1 MAAQNFRI
9 KNGLTIGSTEVI
21 DSSGD
26 LTAAAFG
33 TAALEKIDDQVNTLL
48 TAGTGVSLSYD
59 DSAGTLTINGQV
71 GDITGVTAGNG
82 LSGGGTSGALT
93 LALDLNELTAASVDV
108 ANDSIVLIDAND
120 SNGSKKESI
129 ADLVT
134 AMAGSGLSA
143 SSGVLSISETGD
155 ISSVVAG
162 SGLTGGGTTGDVTLN
177 VQVDDSSIEIDSD
190 TLQVKAS
197 GITNAMLGG
206 SIANSKLANS
216 SITVTDG
223 SNSTATALGGTI
235 TFSAGEGIDVAE
247 SSGTVT
253 YSAEDATTSNK
264 GVASFSS
271 DNFAVSSGAVT
282 IKDGGVANAE
292 LANSAI
298 TLNSSSVSLG
308 GSLTLNTDNIGEG
321 SSNLYHTNERVDD
334 RVNALLTA
342 GTGISL
348 SYDDA
353 AGSLTITNS
362 NSADI
367 TGVTAGDGLSGG
379 GSSGAVSLAL
389 DLNELTAAAV
399 DVANDSIAI
408 IDANDSNASRKEA
421 VADVVTAIAGDGLS
435 ATNGVLAVGVDD
447 SSIETNSDAL
457 RIKASGVTNAM
468 LAGSIANGKLA
479 NSAVTVTAGDGLS
492 GGGSVSLGSSVSL
505 AVGVDDSSIE
515 ISSDE
520 LNVKAGGIT
529 NAMLAGSIAA
539 SKLAGSIGNSLLSNS
554 AITIDGTSVSLGGS
568 ITTNNTQLTE
578 EQVED
583 FVGGMVT
590 GNTETGIT
598 VTYEDSDGTLDFV
611 VADSDFALTGDVT
624 GTATQTAKGN
634 VSISTTIA
642 ANSVALGTDTTGN
655 YVATV
660 SGTSNEIT
668 VSGSG
673 SESAGVTISLP
684 DDVTIG
690 NDLAVTNDL
699 TVTGNLTVNGATTT
713 ASSTNTVIEDRL
725 IELGNGTTGTPGND
739 MGLVLERGSS
749 DNVFIGWDESA
760 DRVTVGTGSF
770 TGASTGN
777 LTLSEANFRASQ
789 ITTSYA
795 NNSGGVA
802 RNIYQSTSA
811 PTSSDGQVG
820 DLWIL
825 YS

>member
-9 KNGLTIGSTEVI
+9 KNDLTIGSTEVI

-134 AMAGSGLSA
+134 AMAGSGLNA

-421 VADVVTAIAGDGLS
+421 VADVMTAIAGDGLS

-520 LNVKAGGIT
+520 LQVKAGGIT

-539 SKLAGSIGNSLLSNS
+539 GKLAGSIGNSLLSNS

-583 FVGGMVT
+583 FVGG
-590 GNTETGIT
+590 
-598 VTYEDSDGTLDFV
+598 L
-611 VADSDFALTGDVT
+611 
-624 GTATQTAKGN
+624 
-634 VSISTTIA
+634 
-642 ANSVALGTDTTGN
+642 
-655 YVATV
+655 
-660 SGTSNEIT
+660 
-668 VSGSG
+668 
-673 SESAGVTISLP
+673 SL
-684 DDVTIG
+684 IH
-690 NDLAVTNDL
+690 
-699 TVTGNLTVNGATTT
+699 
-713 ASSTNTVIEDRL
+713 I
-725 IELGNGTTGTPGND
+725 
-739 MGLVLERGSS
+739 
-749 DNVFIGWDESA
+749 
-760 DRVTVGTGSF
+760 
-770 TGASTGN
+770 
-777 LTLSEANFRASQ
+777 
-789 ITTSYA
+789 
-795 NNSGGVA
+795 
-802 RNIYQSTSA
+802 
-811 PTSSDGQVG
+811 
-820 DLWIL
+820 
-825 YS
+825 

>member
-134 AMAGSGLSA
+134 AMAGSGLNA

-292 LANSAI
+292 LA
-298 TLNSSSVSLG
+298 LSL
-308 GSLTLNTDNIGEG
+308 I
-321 SSNLYHTNERVDD
+321 H
-334 RVNALLTA
+334 
-342 GTGISL
+342 I
-348 SYDDA
+348 
-353 AGSLTITNS
+353 
-362 NSADI
+362 
-367 TGVTAGDGLSGG
+367 
-379 GSSGAVSLAL
+379 
-389 DLNELTAAAV
+389 
-399 DVANDSIAI
+399 
-408 IDANDSNASRKEA
+408 
-421 VADVVTAIAGDGLS
+421 
-435 ATNGVLAVGVDD
+435 
-447 SSIETNSDAL
+447 
-457 RIKASGVTNAM
+457 
-468 LAGSIANGKLA
+468 
-479 NSAVTVTAGDGLS
+479 
-492 GGGSVSLGSSVSL
+492 
-505 AVGVDDSSIE
+505 
-515 ISSDE
+515 
-520 LNVKAGGIT
+520 
-529 NAMLAGSIAA
+529 
-539 SKLAGSIGNSLLSNS
+539 
-554 AITIDGTSVSLGGS
+554 
-568 ITTNNTQLTE
+568 
-578 EQVED
+578 
-583 FVGGMVT
+583 
-590 GNTETGIT
+590 
-598 VTYEDSDGTLDFV
+598 
-611 VADSDFALTGDVT
+611 
-624 GTATQTAKGN
+624 
-634 VSISTTIA
+634 
-642 ANSVALGTDTTGN
+642 
-655 YVATV
+655 
-660 SGTSNEIT
+660 
-668 VSGSG
+668 
-673 SESAGVTISLP
+673 
-684 DDVTIG
+684 
-690 NDLAVTNDL
+690 
-699 TVTGNLTVNGATTT
+699 
-713 ASSTNTVIEDRL
+713 
-725 IELGNGTTGTPGND
+725 
-739 MGLVLERGSS
+739 
-749 DNVFIGWDESA
+749 
-760 DRVTVGTGSF
+760 
-770 TGASTGN
+770 
-777 LTLSEANFRASQ
+777 
-789 ITTSYA
+789 
-795 NNSGGVA
+795 
-802 RNIYQSTSA
+802 
-811 PTSSDGQVG
+811 
-820 DLWIL
+820 
-825 YS
+825 